1 MKLVSFIRSW
11 IKIMKQNWAGFQEDC
26 QPVILSSS
34 LTSVAVRPSL
44 QCALTDDNTRRN
56 IRAGMNWTSA
66 ISTTP
71 VSRNWFESAKQGVT
85 IEQHETPLLFAH
97 PLHHALRLPRAL
109 RAVRDHRVR
118 ANADRTPWWENIPQK
133 TLTSFRAFVSST
145 CTVVVRS
152 AHPLV
157 CL

>member
-1 MKLVSFIRSW
+1 
-11 IKIMKQNWAGFQEDC
+11 MKQNLARVLKDY

-56 IRAGMNWTSA
+56 IRAGMNWTSS

-85 IEQHETPLLFAH
+85 IEQHKTPLLFAH
-97 PLHHALRLPRAL
+97 PLHHTLRLPRAL

-118 ANADRTPWWENIPQK
+118 TDANRAACG
-133 TLTSFRAFVSST
+133 TSTNQIWILRMKVSG
-145 CTVVVRS
+145 RHLHDYDK
-152 AHPLV
+152 AHFAKKNQSNKH
-157 CL
+157 